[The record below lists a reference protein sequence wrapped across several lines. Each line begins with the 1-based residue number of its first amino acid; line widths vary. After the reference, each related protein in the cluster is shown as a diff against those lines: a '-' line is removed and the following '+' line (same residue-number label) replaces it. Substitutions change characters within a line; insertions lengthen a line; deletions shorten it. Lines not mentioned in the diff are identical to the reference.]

1 MEWGEGVTAL
11 QEIAERRAAKGRPT
25 PSWDDRPVL
34 HEDLAEVWQAFLDLS
49 AGRVVEWTAH
59 PIPVTEIE
67 AVLRLQG
74 VTDTEDRAEWL
85 RLIRA
90 MDQRWLAWA
99 RQKNQAPG
107 T

>member
-1 MEWGEGVTAL
+1 
-11 QEIAERRAAKGRPT
+11 
-25 PSWDDRPVL
+25 
-34 HEDLAEVWQAFLDLS
+34 VWQAFVDLG
-49 AGRVVEWTAH
+49 AARVVEWTAH

-74 VTDTEDRAEWL
+74 VTDSEDRAEWL

>member
-1 MEWGEGVTAL
+1 M
-11 QEIAERRAAKGRPT
+11 
-25 PSWDDRPVL
+25 
-34 HEDLAEVWQAFLDLS
+34 
-49 AGRVVEWTAH
+49 EWTAH

-74 VTDTEDRAEWL
+74 VRDPEDRAEWL

-90 MDQRWLAWA
+90 MDQRWLTWA
-99 RQKNQAPG
+99 RQKNQAQG